1 MMGQR
6 SFTQLT
12 RLSRHALSMVEV
24 AFATVIVGVVLL
36 SAMNMVGAAGTS
48 VRSTANR
55 TTGVLLADQLM
66 SEVLMQSYQEPDDT
80 PAFGRESTESG
91 GDRANY
97 DDVDDY
103 HNWTSEPPEHKNGVQ
118 IANRARWRRS
128 VSVQH
133 ANPLD
138 IRQASAI
145 DAGLKKI
152 TVTVSFN
159 EVVVASL
166 VAIRADAGDAQ

>member
-1 MMGQR
+1 MIRARWTMPH
-6 SFTQLT
+6 
-12 RLSRHALSMVEV
+12 SRARRPALSMVEV
-24 AFATVIVGVVLL
+24 AFATVIVGIVLV
-36 SAMNMVGAAGTS
+36 SAMNMVGASGTS
-48 VRSTANR
+48 VRSTAHR

-66 SEVLMQSYQEPDDT
+66 SEILQQRYAEPDDT
-80 PAFGRESTESG
+80 PVFGREAAESG
-91 GDRANY
+91 GDRALY

-118 IANRARWRRS
+118 FANRARWRRS
-128 VSVQH
+128 VSVQY

-138 IRQASAI
+138 FSQASAI

-166 VAIRADAGDAQ
+166 VAIRADTGGAQ